1 MADTDTGLTNVEAV
15 RRFFE
20 GRAGR
25 ISSLR
30 RALHGIPELGF
41 AEVETAAYVRKELD
55 ALGVAY
61 EAGIG
66 GTGIVARIGFAGNGD
81 AVPGVACRRVAIR
94 ADMDGLP
101 IQEEGEKLYAS
112 RHAGKMHACGHDAH
126 TAMLLGAVEFFKS
139 AEASLDG
146 EVLFVFQPA
155 EERSDGRGLT
165 GARHILRSGLL
176 DGVSA
181 VLGAHVSNDAPAGT
195 FGIISGPV
203 TASGDMFRA
212 TIYGRGGHDAF
223 VHRTIDPIFLATQ
236 VLNAVYAIR
245 SRKIGPTE
253 CGTLSIGTIEAG
265 TTANVIPDRA
275 LITGTIRT
283 FDPKTREV
291 FVTEL
296 ERALK
301 VAETLGG
308 RYELEIPVRVPVT
321 LNDASLAAL
330 ARKAAVE
337 LFGEE
342 SLHPMEPIMGVEDF
356 SWYSSSYPSLFV
368 MLGTRLEDGVDRP
381 LHSPRFDIDDCILY
395 RGSALLSL
403 AALEVLS
410 GR

>member
-1 MADTDTGLTNVEAV
+1 MADMDRSSMNAEAI

-20 GRAGR
+20 ERAGR
-25 ISSLR
+25 ISSHR
-30 RALHGIPELGF
+30 RALHAIPELGF
-41 AEVETAAYVRKELD
+41 AELETSAYVRKELD

-66 GTGIVARIGFAGNGD
+66 GTGIVAKIGC
-81 AVPGVACRRVAIR
+81 AVGRPRRKIAMR

-101 IQEEGEKLYAS
+101 IQEEGEKPYTS
-112 RHAGKMHACGHDAH
+112 RHVGKMHACGHDAH

-146 EVLFVFQPA
+146 EVIFVFQPA
-155 EERSDGRGLT
+155 EERSDGAGLT
-165 GARHILRSGLL
+165 GARHVVQSGLL
-176 DGVSA
+176 AGVSA

-212 TIYGRGGHDAF
+212 TIHGRGGHDAF

-253 CGTLSIGTIEAG
+253 SGTLSVGTIEAG
-265 TTANVIPDRA
+265 TTANVIPDSA
-275 LITGTIRT
+275 LLTGTIRT
-283 FDPKTREV
+283 FDPKVREV
-291 FVTEL
+291 FVAEL

-308 RYELEIPVRVPVT
+308 RYELDIPVSVPAT
-321 LNDASLAAL
+321 MNDAALAAT

-342 SLHPMEPIMGVEDF
+342 SLHPMEPMMGVEDF
-356 SWYSSSYPSLFV
+356 SWYSSLYPSLFV
-368 MLGTRLEDGVDRP
+368 MLGTMPGDGVERP
-381 LHSPRFDIDDCILY
+381 LHSPRFDIDDSVLY